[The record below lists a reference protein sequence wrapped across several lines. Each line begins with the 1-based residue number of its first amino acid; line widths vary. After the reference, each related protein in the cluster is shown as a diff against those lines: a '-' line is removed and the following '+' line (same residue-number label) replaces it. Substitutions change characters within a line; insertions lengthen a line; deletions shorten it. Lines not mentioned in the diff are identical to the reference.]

1 MCFCIWK
8 QQERNPFASQGNANF
23 VAKTKLQGWRCGP
36 LRETGGVG
44 KGWRSMEEDRSLI
57 STSVGTNCRRF
68 LGDSY
73 TASRSSLLFALRT
86 APRHRTANT
95 MCGQSASANPG
106 SQRVCLPIN
115 TITLMGKTDGPY
127 HYHQRS
133 KDSQAWNKNTCVYNF
148 SERT

>member
-1 MCFCIWK
+1 
-8 QQERNPFASQGNANF
+8 
-23 VAKTKLQGWRCGP
+23 
-36 LRETGGVG
+36 
-44 KGWRSMEEDRSLI
+44 MEEDRSLI

-86 APRHRTANT
+86 APRRRTANT
-95 MCGQSASANPG
+95 MCGQSESTNPG
-106 SQRVCLPIN
+106 SRWACLPIN

-133 KDSQAWNKNTCVYNF
+133 KDSQARNTKLPVFITSVKEYKKKFKLLKPSYFLPLGWGGALNFLAPLIVHPKKKKNQSF
-148 SERT
+148 LL